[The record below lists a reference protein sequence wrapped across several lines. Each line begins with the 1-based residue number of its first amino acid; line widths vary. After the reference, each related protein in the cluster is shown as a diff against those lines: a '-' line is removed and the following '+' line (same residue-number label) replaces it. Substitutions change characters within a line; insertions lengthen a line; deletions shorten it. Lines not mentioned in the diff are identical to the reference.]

1 MGQTHLT
8 RTWGTHAS
16 TLEDC
21 KFSLQFKASF
31 MWKGSP
37 KNTDLGFNKRG
48 LLNSKTRP
56 NLQNAVYSWSG
67 LLSFPRSHEHLAFLY
82 RNIASLWIELF
93 SACHI
98 PSFQAESGSHAC
110 ASHVPLIA
118 VLPLS
123 PALSLTSFRRKFQ
136 VHFPE
141 FRAGHTEEC
150 AALET
155 KFYSCSCVSLAAQF
169 SDINCKNTPTYLP
182 RNLGSSIS
190 YWRNKAF

>member
-1 MGQTHLT
+1 MI
-8 RTWGTHAS
+8 WAAVS
-16 TLEDC
+16 
-21 KFSLQFKASF
+21 
-31 MWKGSP
+31 SP
-37 KNTDLGFNKRG
+37 
-48 LLNSKTRP
+48 
-56 NLQNAVYSWSG
+56 
-67 LLSFPRSHEHLAFLY
+67 FPRSHEHLALLY

-98 PSFQAESGSHAC
+98 PSFQAESSSHAC

-150 AALET
+150 AALDT

-169 SDINCKNTPTYLP
+169 SDKFTAKIPQPIYPQAHVPAFHIEEIKHFLWNISEMSCHFHTPSFHFRHLTSFCLQGFCKV
-182 RNLGSSIS
+182 IS
-190 YWRNKAF
+190 WYCDWGIKRYFDIGQDV